1 MTRHLRRDLFRA
13 LGVLAII
20 VGVLGSLTAWESGQ
34 IGLGQALVQVVI
46 GVQVAYVAF
55 AAALN
60 TGRRGRGRKAVP
72 HRAAVSPRAHAA
84 GRAA

>member
-13 LGVLAII
+13 L
-20 VGVLGSLTAWESGQ
+20 GVLGSLTAWESGQ

>member
-1 MTRHLRRDLFRA
+1 M
-13 LGVLAII
+13 LAII